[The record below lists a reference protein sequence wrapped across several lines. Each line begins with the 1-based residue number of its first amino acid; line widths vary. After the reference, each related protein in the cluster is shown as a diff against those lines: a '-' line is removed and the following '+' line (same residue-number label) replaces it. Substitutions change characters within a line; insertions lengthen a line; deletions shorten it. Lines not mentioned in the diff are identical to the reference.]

1 MKDKKILWQQRP
13 IVKEDVKR
21 TTFVNNIFI
30 DSWDSMISISLEK
43 CGTMEVNVIK
53 MSMEAAQDIGFIN
66 FDKLSDY
73 IN

>member
-1 MKDKKILWQQRP
+1 M
-13 IVKEDVKR
+13 
-21 TTFVNNIFI
+21 NNIFI
-30 DSWDSMISISLEK
+30 DSWDSMVSISLEK

-53 MSMEAAQDIGFIN
+53 ISMETAQDIGFIN